1 MMRGL
6 WTGAT
11 GMSCQQTHIEVIAN
25 NLANVTTNGFKKS
38 RINFQDLMYQ
48 NLRTAGAS
56 TASGGQLPAG
66 IQIGMGAK
74 VVAVE
79 KIFLQGDF
87 SHTKNNLD
95 MAIQGKGFFKLL
107 NNGNEVYTRS
117 GAFKLDKE
125 GYICDSDGNR
135 LQPEFAIPAKTVAIT
150 IDSGGRLVA
159 SGPDG
164 AELGS
169 VQIQLFDFAN
179 PAGLRS
185 IGQNLLIPSEASG
198 DPVQGNPGTDEF
210 GAILQGYLEMSNVDV
225 VEEMINMIMAQ
236 RAYEIGTKVIQ
247 AGDDMLQ
254 MVNNLKR

>member
-48 NLRTAGAS
+48 NLRAAGAS